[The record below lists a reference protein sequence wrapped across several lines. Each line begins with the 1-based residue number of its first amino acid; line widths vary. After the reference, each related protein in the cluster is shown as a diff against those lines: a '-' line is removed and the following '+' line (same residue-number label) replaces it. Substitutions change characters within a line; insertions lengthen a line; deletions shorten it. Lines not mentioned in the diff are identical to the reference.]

1 MYSKQNTDS
10 LFGVYYGWIIVAVA
24 LISMAVWFG
33 IRTSFSVFYVAILE
47 EFHWNRGD
55 TAGVQSLA
63 LIFYSIMAPIVGGL
77 IDRFGPG
84 RIIVPGIMLLSLG
97 MVSCSTTDTLFQF
110 YFFYG
115 VMVGAGVTCISP
127 VSYSAIL
134 VHWFAKR
141 RGLASGV
148 AVSGIGLG
156 TFLWVP
162 LSQNFISLWGWR
174 LSFVILGGLF
184 LSLLLPLNSIL
195 LRHKPQKNGQ
205 RYNEVVY
212 EKPYIE
218 PQSGCSNKET
228 SENSW
233 IIIKDLFNS
242 RLWALMAC
250 SFLAVAGTYIILVHN
265 VKFLVDQG
273 MDKMTAAFI
282 FALTGVISSIFRIF
296 WGWLSDRIGRE
307 STYTFGMFCGIISVC
322 SLLLLEGLQ
331 SRYLVYTFLFFFSMG
346 WGVTAPIFMA
356 KAADLF
362 KGKIFGLIYGF
373 VEAAIG
379 IGGGFGAWVAG
390 FIFDKTH
397 SYQLA
402 FFLVIIVFIL
412 SCFFMWLL
420 APPKAHFGKVRSR

>member
-1 MYSKQNTDS
+1 
-10 LFGVYYGWIIVAVA
+10 
-24 LISMAVWFG
+24 
-33 IRTSFSVFYVAILE
+33 
-47 EFHWNRGD
+47 
-55 TAGVQSLA
+55 
-63 LIFYSIMAPIVGGL
+63 
-77 IDRFGPG
+77 
-84 RIIVPGIMLLSLG
+84 
-97 MVSCSTTDTLFQF
+97 
-110 YFFYG
+110 
-115 VMVGAGVTCISP
+115 
-127 VSYSAIL
+127 
-134 VHWFAKR
+134 
-141 RGLASGV
+141 
-148 AVSGIGLG
+148 
-156 TFLWVP
+156 
-162 LSQNFISLWGWR
+162 
-174 LSFVILGGLF
+174 
-184 LSLLLPLNSIL
+184 
-195 LRHKPQKNGQ
+195 
-205 RYNEVVY
+205 
-212 EKPYIE
+212 
-218 PQSGCSNKET
+218 
-228 SENSW
+228 
-233 IIIKDLFNS
+233 
-242 RLWALMAC
+242 
-250 SFLAVAGTYIILVHN
+250 
-265 VKFLVDQG
+265 
-273 MDKMTAAFI
+273 FI